1 VAAGDC
7 AVDCMRKRQEERQRQ
22 ETDTQS
28 RRWGTSQGKQAGS
41 PRGPLETSTGG
52 GGRGR
57 EEMKKAGARRQDE
70 EGGGGRALG
79 GRS

>member
-1 VAAGDC
+1 MMVAAGDH
-7 AVDCMRKRQEERQRQ
+7 AGDCMRRGQEDRQEM
-22 ETDTQS
+22 DTQS
-28 RRWGTSQGKQAGS
+28 RGWGTSQGKQAGS

-70 EGGGGRALG
+70 EGGRALG